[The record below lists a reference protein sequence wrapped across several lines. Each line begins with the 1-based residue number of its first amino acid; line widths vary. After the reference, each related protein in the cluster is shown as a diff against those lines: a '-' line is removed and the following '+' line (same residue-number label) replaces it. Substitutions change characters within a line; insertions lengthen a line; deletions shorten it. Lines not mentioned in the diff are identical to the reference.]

1 MNKFTQEVLEVVP
14 EELVEEWLVAEPV
27 NTRTDMVTAQI
38 VEHGIEIAKLN
49 GIMAATAYL
58 HEKQIDASVVE
69 RVLWRPSQRRKYAFQ
84 R

>member
-1 MNKFTQEVLEVVP
+1 MNKPLLEELP
-14 EELVEEWLVAEPV
+14 DELVEEWLVAEPV
-27 NTRTDMVTAQI
+27 NSRVDMVTAQI

-58 HEKQIDASVVE
+58 NENRIGAEIVE
-69 RVLWRPSQRRKYAFQ
+69 RVLWRPSQRRKYSFQ